1 MSDPAGTL
9 SQPLVTAPTL
19 CGAQG
24 KALLQWWVCRWSSG
38 GQFDAPTPSYVTL
51 QRFEAWVKQHQPRR
65 FFNEILRQIAADFP
79 EDAAHAQVGDTYA
92 MLARPAPASRPAL
105 LRNAGRKVLFYWA
118 QVEPAHPVTCLP
130 AHALHPALAGSTLLA
145 TLFGPPRCA
154 APTVVAQRGT

>member
-1 MSDPAGTL
+1 M
-9 SQPLVTAPTL
+9 V
-19 CGAQG
+19 
-24 KALLQWWVCRWSSG
+24 SSG

-79 EDAAHAQVGDTYA
+79 EDAAHAQVGIPMPCWRA
-92 MLARPAPASRPAL
+92 RRRRAARPL